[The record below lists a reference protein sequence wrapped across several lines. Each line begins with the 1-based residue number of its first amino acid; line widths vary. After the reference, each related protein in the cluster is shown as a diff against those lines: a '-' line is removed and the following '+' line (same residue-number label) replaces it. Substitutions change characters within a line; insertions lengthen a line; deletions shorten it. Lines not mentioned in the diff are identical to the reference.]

1 VTAMGQATN
10 AALGDRVAVEEGNPA
25 ADTAVVGIRN
35 QGVTVTVI
43 AGGRHMRGRAM
54 AVAVGRPSRAKTVA
68 MATGRPSRVNTV
80 AMAMA
85 MASRL
90 NTRIIPPTAAMVALA
105 GGRTPNVTVTVAV
118 VKAAPGS
125 LRADSLPAAAGSG
138 IAQAADARADHA
150 KRSAVLDDCT
160 YYDTGKALH

>member
-1 VTAMGQATN
+1 MGQATN

-54 AVAVGRPSRAKTVA
+54 AVATDRASRAKTVA
-68 MATGRPSRVNTV
+68 MATGRPSRAKTV
-80 AMAMA
+80 AMA